1 MSPRTGNTGP
11 HGLTMLSKASFGG
24 RCQLQTGATGGRGK
38 ETGGGGGGVKC
49 RAGLG
54 SKPSSDPDSL
64 WGSGKAFL
72 RGAGEPECASLFP
85 HPCINYK

>member
-1 MSPRTGNTGP
+1 MGSPCLAKP
-11 HGLTMLSKASFGG
+11 HLGEDVSCK
-24 RCQLQTGATGGRGK
+24 QEPQGAEARRLGRGWGV
-38 ETGGGGGGVKC
+38 GGVGGGVKC

-72 RGAGEPECASLFP
+72 HGAGEPECASLFP